1 MTKIHYLN
9 PLDIHNNSITLAWK
23 TDPPKTS
30 RQILHETII
39 ISLIVRW
46 WNDGN
51 RSRSRPRR
59 SCGKRRSSSPPS
71 SCRPRRRPTRSRPSP
86 RETGT
91 RARQLHCKK
100 GQRFSRPPSRDVI
113 MSPTKLKG
121 GFFGYFFFSV
131 QYQHY
136 VFLPLLRFHCVG
148 GCWDRTQGRCDYG
161 IDCQTL

>member
-1 MTKIHYLN
+1 M
-9 PLDIHNNSITLAWK
+9 
-23 TDPPKTS
+23 TS
-30 RQILHETII
+30 RKILIIEAPNETII

-59 SCGKRRSSSPPS
+59 SCGRRRSSSPPS

-91 RARQLHCKK
+91 TARQLIHCKK
-100 GQRFSRPPSRDVI
+100 GQRFSRPPSRHVSNQTQRGIFLD
-113 MSPTKLKG
+113 
-121 GFFGYFFFSV
+121 FFFFCVRYSR
-131 QYQHY
+131 QLH
-136 VFLPLLRFHCVG
+136 LPPLRFHCVG